1 MRKLFCLLIVSALT
15 CLVSFS
21 SVRAQKKADSNE
33 RGWGLALGALLLPH
47 PKLKYEATSI
57 GDIEFSCRTYGGSL
71 SAFFIGRKSL
81 LGWRPLWQGEAGLSW
96 LHESGHGRMT
106 VQGYPATAES
116 DVREF
121 GVRLSLVANYLK
133 TSKIWIGSGLESCQV
148 LIVGGA
154 REDFSISVQRE
165 GQDIEVFRP
174 GREES
179 LADSRGIILLSAKI
193 FDKVWN
199 SWELQFGYWRTTVG
213 RSNSYGNYGLDEGG
227 AYTEINGWY
236 FKIRKLFLFKL
247 RK

>member
-1 MRKLFCLLIVSALT
+1 MRRLFLLLIISALI

-33 RGWGLALGALLLPH
+33 RGWGLALGALLLAYPN
-47 PKLKYEATSI
+47 LKYEATSI

-71 SAFFIGRKSL
+71 SAFFLRRKSL
-81 LGWRPLWQGEAGLSW
+81 LGWRPLWQGEVGLSW
-96 LHESGHGRMT
+96 LQESGHKNMT
-106 VQGYPATAES
+106 LQGHSATAES
-116 DVREF
+116 DLREF
-121 GVRLSLVANYLK
+121 GVRFSLVANYLK
-133 TSKIWIGSGLESCQV
+133 TSRFWVGSGFEFCSTF
-148 LIVGGA
+148 IVGGI

-165 GQDIEVFRP
+165 GRNIEVFSP
-174 GREES
+174 VRETD

-193 FDKVWN
+193 FDNVWN

-213 RSNSYGNYGLDEGG
+213 RSNSYGNYAVDDGP

-236 FKIRKLFLFKL
+236 FQIRKLFLFSL